1 MSWSCQDGDL
11 RENLSVPPRNL
22 GVMSN
27 RTSNKNP
34 KQISNRNSNRNSN
47 DTATTQLIFA
57 NPVRYLA
64 GLGLTAEIV
73 AETAL
78 PAAA

>member
-1 MSWSCQDGDL
+1 
-11 RENLSVPPRNL
+11 
-22 GVMSN
+22 MSN
-27 RTSNKNP
+27 RTSIRNSNR
-34 KQISNRNSNRNSN
+34 ISNRKSDRNSN
-47 DTATTQLIFA
+47 DTATTQMIFA
-57 NPVRYLA
+57 NPVAYLA